1 MGKNMNISLVL
12 KIAGVGIT
20 VALASQI
27 LQKTGRDEQ
36 ATLVAVAGI
45 VIVMLLLVSEIGKL
59 FSSIRSVFGL

>member
-1 MGKNMNISLVL
+1 MNISLVL
-12 KIAGVGIT
+12 KIAGVGLT

-36 ATLVAVAGI
+36 ATLVAVAGM